1 MGYQKLNGQSALAV
15 NPSDNANI
23 PTPSPIVSSAAT
35 ATTTSKLV
43 DSAKDFEALR
53 VFPGDIV
60 YNTTDGTAATVVQVD
75 SATTLSLNA
84 DIMASAESYV
94 IYTASSQKTYAPAGN
109 GCLLYT
115 GDADGNL
122 KCKTAAGQ
130 DVTFV
135 GLKAGSFLPVQ
146 VVKVYATDTT
156 LTNIVAIW

>member
-15 NPSDNANI
+15 YPSDNANI
-23 PTPSPIVSSAAT
+23 PAPSPIVSSAAT
-35 ATTTSKLV
+35 GTTADKLV
-43 DSAKDFEALR
+43 DSAKDFNALN
-53 VFPGDIV
+53 VFAGDIV

-84 DIMASAESYV
+84 DIMASAEAYV
-94 IYTASSQKTYAPAGN
+94 IYTASSRKTPVIAGN
-109 GCLLYT
+109 GCLLYV
-115 GDADGNL
+115 GDADGDL
-122 KCKTAAGQ
+122 KCKTAAGE
-130 DVTFV
+130 DIKFV